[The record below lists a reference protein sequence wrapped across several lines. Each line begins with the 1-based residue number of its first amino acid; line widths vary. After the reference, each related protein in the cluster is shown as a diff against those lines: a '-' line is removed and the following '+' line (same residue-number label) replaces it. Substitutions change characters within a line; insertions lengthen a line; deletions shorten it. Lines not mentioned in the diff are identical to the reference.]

1 MNNHISILVILIVD
15 VSVVLLLNC
24 HVGLCSCYNRIFSFG
39 DDTMDTGNFIHLIGK
54 TPSKYKEAPYGK
66 TFFRHAT
73 GRISDGRVL
82 IDFYAAKK
90 QFLSD
95 SLVIMGGI
103 GENDYYSYFIKG
115 KPPKDGNIISD
126 VIADISHF
134 IEELIVVNGAKA
146 FVVANNFPVGC
157 LASYLSRFHSDDHE
171 DYDEH
176 GCLKSFNEFS
186 QKHNEQLYSAIGQ
199 IRYSYPNVK
208 VIYADYYNA
217 TMEFIKKPSR
227 FGIGDPLV
235 ACCGG
240 NGPYHTSMEC
250 NGTAKLW
257 GDPHHFA
264 NWDGMHMTEKAYNII
279 MEGVLNGPF
288 ADPPFPLSC

>member
-15 VSVVLLLNC
+15 VSVVLLLNS

-54 TPSKYKEAPYGK
+54 APSKYKEAPYGK

-82 IDFYAAKK
+82 IDFYAEALKLPMIPPILPEKNFGCFPHGANFAVFGATARGKVFFSGSPWCIGTQMYWFDQLVDRIAPGDAAKK

-103 GENDYYSYFIKG
+103 GQNDYYSYFIKG

-227 FGIGDPLV
+227 F
-235 ACCGG
+235 
-240 NGPYHTSMEC
+240 
-250 NGTAKLW
+250 
-257 GDPHHFA
+257 
-264 NWDGMHMTEKAYNII
+264 
-279 MEGVLNGPF
+279 
-288 ADPPFPLSC
+288 